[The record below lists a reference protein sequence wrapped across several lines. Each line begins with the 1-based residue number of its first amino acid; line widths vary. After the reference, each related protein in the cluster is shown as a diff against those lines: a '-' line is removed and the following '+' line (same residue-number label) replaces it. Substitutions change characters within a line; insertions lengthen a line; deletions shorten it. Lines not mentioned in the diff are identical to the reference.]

1 MPLNYAL
8 LTKMQD
14 DAYISGVSPLDRI
27 GDPLDRKRSFG
38 LDAQIKA
45 ILPTV
50 DTFRISKYRFL
61 STIIQ

>member
-1 MPLNYAL
+1 MLLNYAL

-14 DAYISGVSPLDRI
+14 DAYISAGSPLDRRS
-27 GDPLDRKRSFG
+27 DPLDRKRSFG

-45 ILPTV
+45 ILPKA

>member
-1 MPLNYAL
+1 
-8 LTKMQD
+8 MQD
-14 DAYISGVSPLDRI
+14 DAYISAGSPLDLRS
-27 GDPLDRKRSFG
+27 DPLDRKRSFG

-45 ILPTV
+45 ILPKA